1 MLLKT
6 HERTL
11 KIKIQDV
18 LGYASKKSVNH
29 SKHSDWLSKFDIIKG
44 LFCVMHYGASVSSA
58 QLIYFISP
66 WGWLNLWHLIS
77 HNGWYGL
84 VDVDPRRMS
93 KVGCYSLPFTFHL
106 FSSVSVCMNPRTPP
120 HPTITFFVVHPV
132 ELLCSSPWQQSHC
145 SVSPS
150 HMP

>member
-77 HNGWYGL
+77 HNGWHGL
-84 VDVDPRRMS
+84 WMLTQEGCRRWGVIPCLS
-93 KVGCYSLPFTFHL
+93 PFTFFL
-106 FSSVSVCMNPRTPP
+106 QFRFAWIPAP

-145 SVSPS
+145 SISPS